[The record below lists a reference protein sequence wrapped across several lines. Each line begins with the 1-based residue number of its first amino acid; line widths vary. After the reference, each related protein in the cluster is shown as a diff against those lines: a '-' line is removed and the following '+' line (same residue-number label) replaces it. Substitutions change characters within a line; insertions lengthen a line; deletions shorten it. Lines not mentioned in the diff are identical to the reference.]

1 MATKITQ
8 ISSLTYDSTAYLGML
23 TVTYDEGIDNI
34 IRNKGDANLGATAG
48 KATSASVTGTITG
61 FDRTVFEGMPKGD
74 TKALVFVGVA
84 VDGGGNVTTT
94 IADTMLLKL
103 NGSLEH
109 DGDGGGSLS
118 FEAFYADGQTSPVS
132 SVTA

>member
-1 MATKITQ
+1 
-8 ISSLTYDSTAYLGML
+8 ML